1 MEADI
6 NFSLEDYDDIK
17 QVRAKRSID
26 RLMLLSMNTSM
37 RFLVCGI
44 ES

>member
-17 QVRAKRSID
+17 QVSQTRPTRIKVIPVGR
-26 RLMLLSMNTSM
+26 
-37 RFLVCGI
+37 I